1 MPEVK
6 GYVPTVKSV
15 LPKDPGVDTK
25 VVYKKEGKP
34 KVPQTPNEKP
44 KTPEKSKTPE
54 VPKVPQ
60 TKVPEKPTLE
70 VHKKENIKLPNTGE
84 KEAETAALGM
94 LVLLLTG
101 VLKTKKNK

>member
-1 MPEVK
+1 MKTSVPELA
-6 GYVPTVKSV
+6 GYEPTVKSIF
-15 LPKDPGVDTK
+15 PKDPGVDTK
-25 VVYKKEGKP
+25 VVYKKEEKP

-44 KTPEKSKTPE
+44 KT
-54 VPKVPQ
+54 
-60 TKVPEKPTLE
+60 PEKPTLE

-94 LVLLLTG
+94 LVLLLAG